1 MAIWSRLQAFVFGGA
16 IASAGRDAVA
26 PVLEPVRQHAW
37 TKNQLRVL
45 DPNTAAR
52 LVAQSAL
59 DLAEAEGEAARNGVN
74 ANRLAALVYLAQT
87 APGVA
92 EALTL
97 YRRQLIGETE
107 LDHAF
112 AKAEIEPTY
121 WPALRATAT
130 ALLSPAEVANA
141 IQQGHLPNP
150 GILPDVSPAVEP
162 AAGVAEPLTPD
173 GQPPSHVPLTEIDL
187 DPLEQAA
194 GAGVTADQ
202 LRVLANLSGL
212 PPGPELLLH
221 AWNRGLID
229 EESVDAGIREGHMK
243 TKWTGAFKRM
253 RWAVLSA
260 QDAASA
266 RLRTWI
272 TAEESYRIGALTG
285 HTKEQ
290 MDLLFLNRGR
300 PASPTQMWRAWAR
313 GVIGPRGVP
322 TDYDDHAK
330 AIAISDIRPEY
341 AEMLWGIRFNYP
353 SLFQLNRLATG
364 GIIDVETA
372 ADWAHKSLYAPEVI
386 DALRA
391 YWGGSSTAAGK
402 EATRTELA
410 DEFEGGYITEAEY
423 RDALAK
429 LGYAGAALDLEV
441 HLSDARRLKRWRE
454 KVVDAIGAA
463 YTTWA
468 VDAATATSELA
479 QVGVTGEAASK
490 LTALW
495 DIDRTVTVR
504 DLTQTQVKKAYGAG
518 IMDRATALARLEHE
532 HLTAADAATY
542 LDE

>member
-1 MAIWSRLQAFVFGGA
+1 MALWSRLQAFVFGGA

-37 TKNQLRVL
+37 EKNQLRVL
-45 DPNTAAR
+45 GPNEAAR
-52 LVAQSAL
+52 LVAQAAL
-59 DLAEAEGEAARNGVN
+59 DLSQAEGEASRSGVN

-92 EALTL
+92 EALAL
-97 YRRQLIGETE
+97 YRRKLIGDGE
-107 LDHAF
+107 LEHAF
-112 AKAEIEPTY
+112 AKASIEADY
-121 WPALRATAT
+121 WAALKATAT
-130 ALLSPAEVANA
+130 VLLSPAEVAAA

-150 GILPDVSPAVEP
+150 GILPDVSPAVVP
-162 AAGVAEPLTPD
+162 ASGVAEPLTPD
-173 GQPPSHVPLTEIDL
+173 GQPPSHVPLTEVDL
-187 DPLEQAA
+187 DPVVQAE
-194 GAGVTADQ
+194 GAGLTTDQ
-202 LRVLANLSGL
+202 LRVLANLAGL
-212 PPGPELLLH
+212 PPGAESLLH
-221 AWNRGLID
+221 MWNRGLID
-229 EESVDAGIREGHMK
+229 EASVDAGIREGHMK

-260 QDAASA
+260 PEAASA
-266 RLRTWI
+266 RLRQWI

-285 HTKEQ
+285 HTQEQ

-322 TDYDDHAK
+322 TEYEDHAK

-353 SLFQLNRLATG
+353 SLFQLNRLATAKV
-364 GIIDVETA
+364 IDVATA

-391 YWGGSSTAAGK
+391 YWGGAAGAASK
-402 EATRTELA
+402 EATKVELA

-423 RDALAK
+423 RDALGQ
-429 LGYAGAALDLEV
+429 LGYSGPELELEI
-441 HLSDARRLKRWRE
+441 HLGDARRLKRWRE

-463 YTTWA
+463 YTQWA
-468 VDAATATSELA
+468 VDGTAATAQLA
-479 QVGVTGEAASK
+479 EVHITGDAARRLVG
-490 LTALW
+490 LW
-495 DIDRTVTVR
+495 DIDRAVTVR
-504 DLTQTQVKKAYGAG
+504 GLTPAQVKKAYTSG
-518 IMDRATALARLEHE
+518 IMDRATALDRLEHE
-532 HLTAADAATY
+532 HMPAADAATY